1 VKQVTSFYMSN
12 FEFLTVKNAAKI
24 LNVSSSFLYKL
35 AQEGKLPHLR
45 MGKKIIFDKQE
56 LIEYFKRKSTSSV
69 PVINST
75 LPLPRL

>member
-1 VKQVTSFYMSN
+1 MKQVTSFYMSN

-35 AQEGKLPHLR
+35 AQEGKIPHLR

-56 LIEYFKRKSTSSV
+56 LIEYFRIQSTRSV